1 MEKDALCACKD
12 DVALENVRFRQKCF
26 LRLFRERSQL
36 CFDFRVA
43 YSDGLVS
50 RLVEDRKNR
59 TPVGIV
65 VKGWLVLG
73 KEAPRLMTWEEGLK
87 YCADIKVNG
96 KGCQLCPEKLRRD
109 VVEYDGEINSL
120 LCDLGFEPFYNN
132 EFYFC
137 QETDSDRREKASS
150 FCQSK
155 GAYYCVTKDSL
166 ARVRPMIKLFEK

>member
-50 RLVEDRKNR
+50 RLVKERKNR

-65 VKGWLVLG
+65 VKDGWFWERSS
-73 KEAPRLMTWEEGLK
+73 EA
-87 YCADIKVNG
+87 N
-96 KGCQLCPEKLRRD
+96 
-109 VVEYDGEINSL
+109 
-120 LCDLGFEPFYNN
+120 DLG
-132 EFYFC
+132 
-137 QETDSDRREKASS
+137 RRLEILRQ
-150 FCQSK
+150 CQSQRK
-155 GAYYCVTKDSL
+155 GVS
-166 ARVRPMIKLFEK
+166 VMS